1 MSTLI
6 DKRIFEGG
14 IELQEP
20 IFKMNQ
26 NKVLPQNNSEA
37 ASDQFSRGDDDDE
50 DGEGLESN
58 NLSKKKELEN

>member
-20 IFKMNQ
+20 ASKMSQ
-26 NKVLPQNNSEA
+26 NKIHPQNNSEE
-37 ASDQFSRGDDDDE
+37 ASDQFSRDDDYE
-50 DGEGLESN
+50 DRDGLESN
-58 NLSKKKELEN
+58 NVAKKKE

>member
-20 IFKMNQ
+20 AFKINQ
-26 NKVLPQNNSEA
+26 NKVHPQNNSEE
-37 ASDQFSRGDDDDE
+37 ASDQFSRGDDDE

-58 NLSKKKELEN
+58 NLSKKKEIEN